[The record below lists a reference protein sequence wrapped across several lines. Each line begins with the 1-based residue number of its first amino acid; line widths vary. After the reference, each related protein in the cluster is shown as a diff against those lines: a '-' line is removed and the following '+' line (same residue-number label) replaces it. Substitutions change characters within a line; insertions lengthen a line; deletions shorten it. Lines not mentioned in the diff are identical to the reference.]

1 MHATKRLLLACV
13 SSSYLI
19 DEEVIEVIESED
31 DDQDADQDADQDV
44 EQEQEDGEMDDWL
57 ASDGDVSPVSSS
69 RGDWTD
75 EESFTS
81 SSDIAKMSEEEMQD
95 TPCPAAAAAARRVI
109 SDDDDE

>member
-81 SSDIAKMSEEEMQD
+81 SSEGRCQRRRCRRRHA
-95 TPCPAAAAAARRVI
+95 PPLPLPPAV
-109 SDDDDE
+109 

>member
-1 MHATKRLLLACV
+1 M
-13 SSSYLI
+13 
-19 DEEVIEVIESED
+19 
-31 DDQDADQDADQDV
+31 

-81 SSDIAKMSEEEMQD
+81 SSDIANMSEEEMQD

>member
-1 MHATKRLLLACV
+1 MQATKRLLLACV
-13 SSSYLI
+13 VSSSVI

-81 SSDIAKMSEEEMQD
+81 SSDIANTLYVRGGDAGHAMPRRRRCRP
-95 TPCPAAAAAARRVI
+95 PCDQR
-109 SDDDDE
+109 